1 MNKETQEL
9 FETLA
14 EICEELHKIRDILEL
29 MEEER
34 KHEQEDKEE
43 SL

>member
-14 EICEELHKIRDILEL
+14 EICEELHQIKDILEMM
-29 MEEER
+29 MEEQDE
-34 KHEQEDKEE
+34 
-43 SL
+43 